1 MRALIEVV
9 QLGRACRSAAN
20 MKTRQPAAAL
30 YVKGAAFPED
40 FAALA
45 REELNVKDVRFVA
58 DAREFTTYTLKPQL
72 RTLGKKYGRLLNAI
86 REALAAMDG
95 NSAVDAF
102 ARGES
107 LRLMAGDTEVV
118 LAEED
123 VLVNPAQKAGF
134 VAESDG
140 GVTVVLDTNL
150 TEALIAEG
158 YAREI
163 VSKVQT
169 MRKDAGFE
177 VTDRISIG
185 LRAGDALRAAVEG
198 AREDILAATLATTL
212 SGEAPEGVAWKAWNI
227 NGEAAEIA
235 VWPA

>member
-1 MRALIEVV
+1 
-9 QLGRACRSAAN
+9 
-20 MKTRQPAAAL
+20 L

-95 NSAVDAF
+95 NSAVYAF

-107 LRLMAGDTEVV
+107 LRRMTGDTEVV

-123 VLVNPAQKAGF
+123 VLVNPAQKSVS
-134 VAESDG
+134 VAECDG
-140 GVTVVLDTNL
+140 GVIVVLDTNL

-158 YAREI
+158 YAREFF
-163 VSKVQT
+163 SKVQT

-185 LRAGDALRAAVEG
+185 LR
-198 AREDILAATLATTL
+198 
-212 SGEAPEGVAWKAWNI
+212 S
-227 NGEAAEIA
+227 
-235 VWPA
+235 